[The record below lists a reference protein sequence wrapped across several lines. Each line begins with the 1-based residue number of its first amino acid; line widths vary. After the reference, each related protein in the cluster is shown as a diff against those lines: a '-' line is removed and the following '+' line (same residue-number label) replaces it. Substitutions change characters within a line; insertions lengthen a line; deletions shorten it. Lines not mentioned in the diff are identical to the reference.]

1 MIILT
6 SKFEKKNIQMDFPSK
21 IEIQG
26 KSNILRPNLT
36 SQIIYPAQCETKQRH
51 YGFRAIRSDKP

>member
-26 KSNILRPNLT
+26 KSNIRRPNLT

-51 YGFRAIRSDKP
+51 YGFRAIRSNK